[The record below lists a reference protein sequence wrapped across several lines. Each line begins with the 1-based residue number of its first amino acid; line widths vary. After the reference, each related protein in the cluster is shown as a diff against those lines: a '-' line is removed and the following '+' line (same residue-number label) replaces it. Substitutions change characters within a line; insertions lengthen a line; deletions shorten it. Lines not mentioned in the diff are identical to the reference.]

1 MLKSLSRQLN
11 TDVTSPTLDLK
22 RIFVLRNILLATAVI
37 IMTISHLA
45 LTLQLPA
52 VQLTVV
58 IALLAVFNVFT
69 YMRMRRHPQISE
81 MEFFMQLSVDVIFL
95 TVMLYYTG
103 GATNPFVSFF
113 LLPLAII
120 AATLRQKYA
129 WLMAILSISCYTL
142 LMFVYIPLPHIEFD
156 HHSDFGL
163 HIFGMWFGFIIGAG
177 LIVMVVAKMAN
188 ILRERERILAD
199 TREKMLHDEHLVA
212 LGTMATGAA
221 HELGTPLATMAV
233 ITKELEHDYSDSPAL
248 VGKVKLLRQQIDRC
262 KDTLSVLSEKTGQ
275 IKADSGCSYT
285 IDQYLEK
292 VLFQWR
298 SMRPTAQVQHHWNG
312 ILPAPRIVAD
322 ESLSQAFIN
331 LLNNAADASIDNVEV
346 EGHWDSH
353 ELVFEV
359 RDSGDGFNHATFKH
373 VGKPFF
379 TTKPDG
385 LGLGLFLVQAVINR
399 FGGSL
404 NLLNRDNGGGCTRIK
419 LPLEKLLVTPV

>member
-1 MLKSLSRQLN
+1 MLKPLSRQLN
-11 TDVTSPTLDLK
+11 IDATSPTFDLK
-22 RIFVLRNILLATAVI
+22 RVFVFRIIMLATAVI
-37 IMTISHLA
+37 ITMISYFSRA
-45 LTLQLPA
+45 LQLP
-52 VQLTVV
+52 VLQLTVV
-58 IALLAVFNVFT
+58 IALFAAFNVYT
-69 YMRMRRHPQISE
+69 YMRIRRHPQISE
-81 MEFFMQLSVDVIFL
+81 VEFFMQLSMDVMFL
-95 TVMLYYTG
+95 TALIYYSG
-103 GATNPFVSFF
+103 GATNPFVSLF

-129 WLMAILSISCYTL
+129 WLMAVLSISCYTL
-142 LMFVYIPLPHIEFD
+142 LMFAYIPLPHFEFD

-163 HIFGMWFGFIIGAG
+163 HIIGMWFGFIIGAV

-212 LGTMATGAA
+212 LGTIATGAA

-233 ITKELEHDYSDSPAL
+233 ITKDLEHDYAGTPTLID
-248 VGKVKLLRQQIDRC
+248 KVKLLRQQIDRC
-262 KDTLSVLSEKTGQ
+262 KDTLSILSEKTGQ

-285 IDQYLEK
+285 IDQYLEN
-292 VLFQWR
+292 VLLRWR
-298 SMRPTAQVQHHWNG
+298 SMRPTAQVHYHWDG
-312 ILPAPRIVAD
+312 IHPVPHIVAD

-331 LLNNAADASIDNVEV
+331 LLNNAADASLDNVEV
-346 EGHWDSH
+346 EGCWDSQ

-359 RDSGDGFNHATFKH
+359 RDRGAGFNHSTFKH

-385 LGLGLFLVQAVINR
+385 QGLGLFLVQAVINR

-419 LPLEKLLVTPV
+419 LPLTKLLVTPL